1 MIYLLCALCVALIVI
16 ICILLV
22 KIALLRKAADEIRAE
37 FAARLTTDTNVG
49 IDITTSDHKMRQ
61 LAADI
66 DRQLKLLRKE
76 HIRYRQG
83 DRELKEAVTN
93 ISHDLRT
100 PLTAIY
106 GYMELLEREN
116 TSEPVQRYL
125 SIIANRIDALKLLTE
140 ELFRYSVVVSENP
153 YDSRETL
160 VLNHVLQE
168 CVAGYY
174 CALKVKGIAP
184 EISIPEV
191 RIERR
196 LNKVALSRILGNVIS
211 NAVRYSDGDL
221 MITLSEEG
229 VITFS
234 NHAAQLDEVTVGRLF
249 DRFYTVENG
258 KNGTGLGL
266 SIAKILTEQM
276 GGNITAS
283 KTNSIFSIEIKFNAE
298 N

>member
-1 MIYLLCALCVALIVI
+1 MIYLLCALCVALIVV

-49 IDITTSDHKMRQ
+49 IDITTSDRTMRQ

-66 DRQLKLLRKE
+66 DRQLKVLRKE

-125 SIIANRIDALKLLTE
+125 SIISNRIDALKLLTE
-140 ELFRYSVVVSENP
+140 ELFRYSVVVSENS

-160 VLNHVLQE
+160 ILNHVLQE
-168 CVAGYY
+168 CIAGYY
-174 CALKVKGIAP
+174 CALKEKGIAP
-184 EISIPEV
+184 EISIPAA

-221 MITLSEEG
+221 RITLSEQG

-249 DRFYTVENG
+249 DRFFTVENG
-258 KNGTGLGL
+258 KSGTGLGL

-283 KTNSIFSIEIKFNAE
+283 KTNSMFSIEIKFSAE